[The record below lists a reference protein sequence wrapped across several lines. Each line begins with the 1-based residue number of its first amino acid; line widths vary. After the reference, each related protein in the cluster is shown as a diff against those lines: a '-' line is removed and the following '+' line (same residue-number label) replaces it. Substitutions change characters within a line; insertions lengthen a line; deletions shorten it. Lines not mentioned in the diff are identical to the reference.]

1 VTIAVRDLVA
11 IGSIVK
17 AFGIKGELV
26 VDPLTDVPERFRSLQ
41 RVFLVSTEQAL
52 GSAAGDPI
60 TTDVIDVHVEHR
72 GVRMRLTC
80 AQDRTAAESL
90 VGLLVM
96 IPPEET
102 VSLPPGTFFIHEI
115 IGFRAVD
122 EQGTTLG
129 ILRDVLRYP
138 AHDVYV
144 IGGQGTPDLLVPAVR
159 EFVRSIDRSTR
170 TVTIRVIEG
179 MQT

>member
-11 IGSIVK
+11 VGSIVK

-26 VDPLTDVPERFRSLQ
+26 VEPMTGVPDRFRSLQ
-41 RVFLVSTEQAL
+41 RVFLVSKEQAL
-52 GSAAGDPI
+52 GTAAGEPV
-60 TTDVIDVHVEHR
+60 TTDVTDVHVEPR
-72 GVRMRLTC
+72 GVRMRLAC
-80 AQDRTAAESL
+80 APDRTAAEKL
-90 VGLLVM
+90 VGLLLM

-102 VSLPPGTFFIHEI
+102 VALPPGTFFIHEI

-122 EQGTTLG
+122 EQGGTLG
-129 ILRDVLRYP
+129 TLNDVLQYP

-144 IGGQGTPDLLVPAVR
+144 IGGPGKPDLLIPAVR
-159 EFVRSIDRSTR
+159 EFVRNIDRATR

-179 MQT
+179 MQL

>member
-11 IGSIVK
+11 VGSIVK
-17 AFGIKGELV
+17 AFGIKGEII
-26 VDPLTDVPERFRSLQ
+26 VDPMTDVPERFRSLQ
-41 RVFLVSTEQAL
+41 RVFLVSKEQVLGTTAGEPISTEV
-52 GSAAGDPI
+52 
-60 TTDVIDVHVEHR
+60 TDVRIESR

-80 AQDRTAAESL
+80 APDRTAAEKL
-90 VGLLVM
+90 VGLLLM

-102 VSLPPGTFFIHEI
+102 VSLPAGTFFVHEI

-129 ILRDVLRYP
+129 TLNDVLRYP

-144 IGGQGTPDLLVPAVR
+144 IGEQGKPDLLIPAVR
-159 EFVRSIDRSTR
+159 EFVRNIDRATR
-170 TVTIRVIEG
+170 IVTIRVIEG
-179 MQT
+179 MRL